1 MRTLLLYLHPVAA
14 LATIA
19 LAAYAGSL
27 GLRSRLPLR
36 DVDALRRT
44 HRALGPWVLAL
55 VAANWV
61 GGLVAVWS
69 MRPEL
74 GLATSGHFPV
84 GSAILS
90 LFALT
95 ALLSRYIDR
104 DPRVRGVH
112 PVLGAAALLLCGFQV
127 FLGLQLLP

>member
-1 MRTLLLYLHPVAA
+1 LRTLLLYLHPVAA

-19 LAAYAGSL
+19 LAGWTASL

-36 DVDALRRT
+36 DAQTMRRQ
-44 HRALGPWVLAL
+44 HRALGPWILAL
-55 VAANWV
+55 MVANWA
-61 GGLVAVWS
+61 GGLIAVRL

-84 GSAILS
+84 GTAIVVLLS
-90 LFALT
+90 VA
-95 ALLSRYIDR
+95 ALLSRHIDR
-104 DPRVRGVH
+104 DPRVRVVH
-112 PVLGAAALLLCGFQV
+112 PIVGAVTLLLCGVQV